1 LVFDQHS
8 GPLVDDL
15 LFEEVLGLVLRGRV
29 VKPGRVGPLV
39 KPDHKPLLHLCRGQ
53 VISRLVLFVLQQ
65 ALEAQVEVASL
76 TPVRLHVASLMEA
89 GDTRGTTMVT
99 FNQLPAIASPIG
111 VSIWVA
117 NRELASVNDNPFF
130 PGESFSFD
138 ESTGL
143 TQVVAALFA
152 VVK

>member
-1 LVFDQHS
+1 
-8 GPLVDDL
+8 
-15 LFEEVLGLVLRGRV
+15 VLLVL
-29 VKPGRVGPLV
+29 
-39 KPDHKPLLHLCRGQ
+39 Q
-53 VISRLVLFVLQQ
+53 ET
-65 ALEAQVEVASL
+65 LEAQVEVACL
-76 TPVRLHVASLMEA
+76 TPVRLYVASLMEA
-89 GDTRGTTMVT
+89 CDTRGTTMVT